1 MKKAAVQKAAAES
14 RQRYAQAAGGGGG
27 RRSTRQARS
36 EVDLSQIPGS
46 CGFLRKQFDAAEV
59 SGQIRALKCSFYLPG
74 DNEPPS
80 WSRS

>member
-14 RQRYAQAAGGGGG
+14 RQRYAQAAGGAGG
-27 RRSTRQARS
+27 RSTRQARS

-59 SGQIRALKCSFYLPG
+59 SGQIRALKCSFNLPG

>member
-14 RQRYAQAAGGGGG
+14 RQRYAQAAGGGG
-27 RRSTRQARS
+27 RSARQARS
-36 EVDLSQIPGS
+36 AVDLSQIPGS

-59 SGQIRALKCSFYLPG
+59 SGQIRALKCSFNLPG